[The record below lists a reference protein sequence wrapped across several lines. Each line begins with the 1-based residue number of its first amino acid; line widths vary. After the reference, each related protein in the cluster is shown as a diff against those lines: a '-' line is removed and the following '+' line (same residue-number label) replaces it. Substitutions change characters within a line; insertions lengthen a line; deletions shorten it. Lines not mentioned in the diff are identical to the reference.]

1 MERSI
6 VIARSIGQVWQ
17 EAVPRRMVVLA
28 FVEPE
33 DIREAKRQSVAESRQ
48 RKAALQKQHV
58 VPEPGLSRSG
68 LTPARR
74 LMAMTLTATTARSG

>member
-17 EAVPRRMVVLA
+17 KAVPRRMVVLV

-58 VPEPGLSRSG
+58 VQAARTGLRG
-68 LTPARR
+68 GREVTRVP
-74 LMAMTLTATTARSG
+74 TATQI

>member
-58 VPEPGLSRSG
+58 VPEPEPKVVGRVSSSLKFVSG
-68 LTPARR
+68 AN
-74 LMAMTLTATTARSG
+74 G

>member
-48 RKAALQKQHV
+48 RKAALHKQHV
-58 VPEPGLSRSG
+58 VPEPEPKVVGRVSSSLKFVSG
-68 LTPARR
+68 AN
-74 LMAMTLTATTARSG
+74 G

>member
-6 VIARSIGQVWQ
+6 VVARSIGQVWQ

-58 VPEPGLSRSG
+58 VPEPE
-68 LTPARR
+68 PA
-74 LMAMTLTATTARSG
+74 